1 MNANP
6 NVEATSKDGFFAEL
20 ADISSRM
27 IDAHGKDFCMG
38 ALVLAARFVAEGKT
52 FTEAPKGN

>member
-1 MNANP
+1 MNADP
-6 NVEATSKDGFFAEL
+6 NAEATSKDGFFAEL

-38 ALVLAARFVAEGKT
+38 ALVLAARFVAEGKSSMG
-52 FTEAPKGN
+52 EPKNN